1 MNDEVDE
8 LVPQK
13 QNIETVDH
21 SDGDEGRG
29 LLSGDVVERKSS
41 GKQTRKEKKRLLQQL
56 IQMRL
61 TDVGLKD
68 KEKYKAGSLSGGMK
82 RRLTLCL
89 ALVGN
94 SPTLLLDEISTGLD
108 PVSRRKVWDCVLRA
122 KTDRSVILTTHSM
135 EEAETL
141 SDRIAIMSLGKL
153 RCVGTSARL
162 KRRYG
167 MGYRVDV

>member
-1 MNDEVDE
+1 
-8 LVPQK
+8 
-13 QNIETVDH
+13 
-21 SDGDEGRG
+21 
-29 LLSGDVVERKSS
+29 
-41 GKQTRKEKKRLLQQL
+41 
-56 IQMRL
+56 MRL

-68 KEKYKAGSLSGGMK
+68 KANYKSGSLSGGMK

-94 SPTLLLDEISTGLD
+94 SPMLLLDEISTGLD

-167 MGYRVDV
+167 MGYRVDIQCNFDPIKGISDVLKIKEQLVEPYMPEAKLVGRTGGHLTLAISRKVNSE